1 MSPSVLCPHTA
12 IRAAAA
18 DHIAQAA
25 PGARLRYLHLHLLNL
40 QGAPASFATRRT
52 YLRFHTAWT
61 RSRHCRQVAD
71 SSLRTPQAMDW
82 IMDLLQ
88 AKKTCTRW
96 ALT

>member
-1 MSPSVLCPHTA
+1 MSAYGYLSRCRGPHSTGRTWCPTEV
-12 IRAAAA
+12 
-18 DHIAQAA
+18 D
-25 PGARLRYLHLHLLNL
+25 LHLHLLNL

-82 IMDLLQ
+82 VMDLLQ
-88 AKKTCTRW
+88 AKKPARGGH
-96 ALT
+96 